1 MSGTQ
6 GEGSGVGVGILFDR
20 LLQLDGKVAL
30 HYGVV
35 GTVSKVKMDENFSWV
50 SFLSVEN
57 LFLRQ
62 FLKTFLGALNFNM
75 TFELG
80 QGPLEYKPKNTAQL
94 FGGNYLEKVLLLS
107 LSLSKQLPIKA
118 AIKKKKKKKTF

>member
-1 MSGTQ
+1 MSGHA
-6 GEGSGVGVGILFDR
+6 GRGIWARVGILFDR

-57 LFLRQ
+57 LFLHQ

-94 FGGNYLEKVLLLS
+94 FGGNCSRRFFRSPS
-107 LSLSKQLPIKA
+107 L
-118 AIKKKKKKKTF
+118 

>member
-6 GEGSGVGVGILFDR
+6 GEESGVGVGILFDR

-50 SFLSVEN
+50 SFLNVEN

-94 FGGNYLEKVLLLS
+94 FGGNCSRRFS
-107 LSLSKQLPIKA
+107 LSLSFSLPLSVEA
-118 AIKKKKKKKTF
+118 AAY

>member
-1 MSGTQ
+1 MKLSISRNWACPAYRERVIRGDWA
-6 GEGSGVGVGILFDR
+6 GILFDR
-20 LLQLDGKVAL
+20 LLQLDGKVVL

-62 FLKTFLGALNFNM
+62 FQIPFWGIQF
-75 TFELG
+75 
-80 QGPLEYKPKNTAQL
+80 
-94 FGGNYLEKVLLLS
+94 
-107 LSLSKQLPIKA
+107 
-118 AIKKKKKKKTF
+118 

>member
-1 MSGTQ
+1 MNKLSISVKR
-6 GEGSGVGVGILFDR
+6 EISRYRGIEFGLCVLLAWLGLAGIQFDR
-20 LLQLDGKVAL
+20 LLQLDSKVAL

-62 FLKTFLGALNFNM
+62 ISIFLGALNFNM
-75 TFELG
+75 TFELS
-80 QGPLEYKPKNTAQL
+80 QGPLEYKPKEIQYTQIL
-94 FGGNYLEKVLLLS
+94 VGN
-107 LSLSKQLPIKA
+107 I
-118 AIKKKKKKKTF
+118 